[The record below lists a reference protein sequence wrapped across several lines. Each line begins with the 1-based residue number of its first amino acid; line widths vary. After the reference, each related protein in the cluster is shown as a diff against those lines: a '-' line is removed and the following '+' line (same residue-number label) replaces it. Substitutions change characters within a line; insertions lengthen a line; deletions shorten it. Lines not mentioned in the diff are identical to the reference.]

1 MNPALHTKSGRFAY
15 YMHDASSGFRF
26 QLTGDLS
33 VERSQDLE
41 QARLTASSV
50 IGRRDLIVDLTGLTS
65 VDASGRELLK
75 AWQALG
81 AQMTVVSAQGQAR
94 IQWIDRPPH
103 HRCGTEAES
112 FQMAAPAGGGTIGG
126 NAVGA
131 AIGGNC
137 CGRPLHAGCPQA
149 AAECRHDGKGHYAGT
164 CLLLAAYPRRHAVTN
179 ITKPRERKGSVC
191 LMRIVRIRVHEEI
204 SSGR

>member
-33 VERSQDLE
+33 VERTQDLE

-50 IGRRDLIVDLTGLTS
+50 IGLRDLIVDLTGLTS

-81 AQMTVVSAQGQAR
+81 AQMTVISAQGQAR
-94 IQWIDRPPH
+94 IQWMTGLP
-103 HRCGTEAES
+103 T
-112 FQMAAPAGGGTIGG
+112 TV
-126 NAVGA
+126 VGSKPRA
-131 AIGGNC
+131 SKWL
-137 CGRPLHAGCPQA
+137 RPQA
-149 AAECRHDGKGHYAGT
+149 AALLAAALWA
-164 CLLLAAYPRRHAVTN
+164 LLLAATAVAAHSTQTARKRQQSAGMLASAIMRASVSGWRRIH
-179 ITKPRERKGSVC
+179 GGM
-191 LMRIVRIRVHEEI
+191 L
-204 SSGR
+204 